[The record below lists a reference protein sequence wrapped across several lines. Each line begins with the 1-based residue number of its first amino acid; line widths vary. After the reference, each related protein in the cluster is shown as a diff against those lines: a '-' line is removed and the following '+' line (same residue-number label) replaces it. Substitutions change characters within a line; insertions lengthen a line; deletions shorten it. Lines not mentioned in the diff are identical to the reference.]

1 MSGKN
6 EKKDLLG
13 KGIRSLL
20 ETIDSDLKTPAG
32 KLKSG
37 ISEAV
42 TGITRIPLELI
53 KPNPGQPRKDFNEK
67 ALQELAA
74 SIKLHDIIQ
83 PVTIMASGSGYQ
95 LISGERRYR
104 AAQIAGL
111 KDIPAYIRKTDDSQ
125 VLELALLENLQ
136 REDLNAMEVAI
147 SYKRMM
153 DELDYTQE
161 QVADRMGK
169 ERTTITNYLRLLKL
183 PPDIQLSLR
192 NNEISFGHARAIAGI
207 DEADRQLYLFKEI
220 KDKKLSV
227 RQAEELARNISA
239 QSQKTV
245 KHTVKKQ
252 LPQVYQRIEDKL
264 ASQFGTRVKLKHGK
278 KGNGTLTFEYYSAE
292 EFNRLLGN
300 LNVNVS

>member
-1 MSGKN
+1 MSKS

-32 KLKSG
+32 KLKTDVT
-37 ISEAV
+37 EAA
-42 TGITRIPLELI
+42 TGITRIPISAI

-67 ALQELAA
+67 ALNELAA
-74 SIKLHDIIQ
+74 SIKLHDVIQ
-83 PVTIMASGSGYQ
+83 PVTLVASGTGYQ
-95 LISGERRYR
+95 LISGERRFR

-111 KDIPAYIRKTDDSQ
+111 KDIPAYIRKTDDSA

-153 DELDYTQE
+153 DELEYTQE
-161 QVADRMGK
+161 KVAERMGK
-169 ERTTITNYLRLLKL
+169 ERTTVTNYLRLLKL

-207 DEADRQLYLFKEI
+207 EEAEKQLFVFKEI
-220 KDKKLSV
+220 KENGLSV
-227 RQAEELARNISA
+227 RQAEELAKK
-239 QSQKTV
+239 QVTTQKTV
-245 KHTVKKQ
+245 KYSGKGQ
-252 LPQVYQRIEDKL
+252 LPPAYQRIEDKL
-264 ASQFGTRVKLKHGK
+264 ASQFGTKVKLKHSK
-278 KGNGTLTFEYYSAE
+278 KGNGTVTFEYHSAE
-292 EFNRLLGN
+292 AFNRLLQQ